1 MLILG
6 KKALFCI
13 GLFLREV
20 HLDVLFRIILD
31 TWVDVDVLV
40 TNAIGIAEREDASLC
55 ICTTNEDVEVI
66 SQLIVT
72 EYLSNFDVE
81 HFATQFLQAVCESR
95 IKVLPC
101 VWKTCTILI

>member
-1 MLILG
+1 
-6 KKALFCI
+6 
-13 GLFLREV
+13 
-20 HLDVLFRIILD
+20 
-31 TWVDVDVLV
+31 
-40 TNAIGIAEREDASLC
+40 
-55 ICTTNEDVEVI
+55 VEVI

-101 VWKTCTILI
+101 AWKTCAILI